1 MKKYRLIYQNSNIE
15 APDGIFNIGRSNE
28 CNLILDDP
36 SVSRVHATIVNEN
49 DMLFLEDRGS
59 RNGCIVNGNRISGRV
74 QLFDGDRITIG
85 HQSVRVVALDRVSNA
100 DRTLGLVSC
109 SACGSWIANNESKC
123 PQCGAPRSSGASGD
137 PRATFRVEELPGR
150 GKRGDLHKTQQPQ
163 FMVAALLQ
171 KAINMGRFEEAEK
184 LLANLMESAIK
195 REQRGEKVE
204 DRELEDVT
212 RSTIAIA
219 EATRN
224 PTHVSNLFAFHHAR
238 GKLMPRETIEAL
250 YDLVRKVGYRS
261 CPEMSRYLAFLATKA
276 PSFSPGEKFVHRRLE
291 GLVSLCS

>member
-1 MKKYRLIYQNSNIE
+1 MKKFRLIYQSSNIE
-15 APDGIFNIGRSNE
+15 APEGPFDIGRSNE

-59 RNGCIVNGNRISGRV
+59 RNGCILNGNRISGRV
-74 QLFDGDRITIG
+74 QLSDGDRITIG
-85 HQSVRVVALDRVSNA
+85 HQSIRVVALDRISNA
-100 DRTLGLVSC
+100 DRTLGLVTC
-109 SACGSWIANNESKC
+109 VACGAWIASNDHQC
-123 PQCGAPRSSGASGD
+123 PQCGAPRSTGAGD
-137 PRATFRVEELPGR
+137 PRATFRVEELPR
-150 GKRGDLHKTQQPQ
+150 FHKQSELRKTQQPQ

-171 KAINMGRFEEAEK
+171 KAISMARFEEAEK

-195 REQRGEKVE
+195 REQRGEKIE
-204 DRELEDVT
+204 DRESAEVT
-212 RSTIAIA
+212 RSTITIA
-219 EATRN
+219 EATHN
-224 PTHVSNLFAFHHAR
+224 PKHVSNLFTFYHAR

-276 PSFSPGEKFVHRRLE
+276 PTFSPGEKFVHRRLE

>member
-1 MKKYRLIYQNSNIE
+1 MKKYRLIYQSSNIE
-15 APDGIFNIGRSNE
+15 APEGTFDIGRSNE

-49 DMLFLEDRGS
+49 ELLFLEDRGS

-85 HQSVRVVALDRVSNA
+85 HQSIRVVALGKVANA
-100 DRTLGLVSC
+100 DRTLGLVTC
-109 SACGSWIANNESKC
+109 AACGSWIANNEMNC
-123 PQCGAPRSSGASGD
+123 PQCGAPRSSTGGD
-137 PRATFRVEELPGR
+137 PKATFRVDPIQSPR
-150 GKRGDLHKTQQPQ
+150 RKSDLHKTQQPQ

-171 KAINMGRFEEAEK
+171 KAISMERFEEAEK

-195 REQRGEKVE
+195 REQRGDKMEE
-204 DRELEDVT
+204 REIEDVT

-224 PTHVSNLFAFHHAR
+224 PKHVSNLFAFHHAR

-250 YDLVRKVGYRS
+250 YGLVRKVGYRS

-276 PSFSPGEKFVHRRLE
+276 TSFSPGEKFVHRRLE

>member
-1 MKKYRLIYQNSNIE
+1 MKKYRLIYQSSNIE
-15 APDGIFNIGRSNE
+15 APEGSFDIGRSNE

-59 RNGCIVNGNRISGRV
+59 RNGCIVNGSRITGRV

-85 HQSVRVVALDRVSNA
+85 HQSIRVVALDRVSNA

-109 SACGSWIANNESKC
+109 QACGAWIASNEAKC
-123 PQCGAPRSSGASGD
+123 PQCGAARSPIAGDARTTFSVRDSKPGAGK
-137 PRATFRVEELPGR
+137 PELR
-150 GKRGDLHKTQQPQ
+150 KTQQPQ

-171 KAINMGRFEEAEK
+171 KAINMGRFDESEK

-195 REQRGEKVE
+195 REQRGEKIE
-204 DRELEDVT
+204 DREIEDVT

-224 PTHVSNLFAFHHAR
+224 PKHVSNLFAFHHAR
-238 GKLMPRETIEAL
+238 GTLMPREAIEAL

-261 CPEMSRYLAFLATKA
+261 CPEMTAYLAFLATKA
-276 PSFSPGEKFVHRRLE
+276 AGFSPGEKFVHRRLE

>member
-1 MKKYRLIYQNSNIE
+1 MKKYRLIYQSSNIE
-15 APDGIFNIGRSNE
+15 APEGSFDIGRANE

-59 RNGCIVNGNRISGRV
+59 RNGCIVNGNRISGRA

-85 HQSVRVVALDRVSNA
+85 HQSIRVVALDRVTNA
-100 DRTLGLVSC
+100 DRTLGLVNC
-109 SACGSWIANNESKC
+109 AACGAWIASNETNC
-123 PQCGAPRSSGASGD
+123 PQCGAPKSGRGTDA
-137 PRATFRVEELPGR
+137 RATFNVKEPHPVVKKPELR
-150 GKRGDLHKTQQPQ
+150 KTQQPQ

-171 KAINMGRFEEAEK
+171 KAINMGRYEEAEK
-184 LLANLMESAIK
+184 LLANLMESAVN
-195 REQRGEKVE
+195 REERGDKIDE
-204 DRELEDVT
+204 RELEEVT
-212 RSTIAIA
+212 RGTIAIA

-224 PTHVSNLFAFHHAR
+224 PKYVSNLFAFHHAR

-261 CPEMSRYLAFLATKA
+261 CSEMSSYLAFLTTKA
-276 PSFSPGEKFVHRRLE
+276 PGFSPGEKFVHRRLE